1 MGKHE
6 ILEAIEDNPIITA
19 VKDQEGLEACLH
31 AESGIV
37 FILFGDI
44 CNIADI
50 VKKVK
55 KAGKIAIVHMD
66 LLVGIGSK
74 EIAVDYIKEQTGA
87 DGVISTQPALL
98 KRAKELGMFTVLRFF
113 ILDSMA
119 LTNITKQ
126 VEQVRPD
133 MMEILPGVMPKITK
147 RIVKQV
153 NIPVICGGL
162 ISDKEDIIGALS
174 AGASAISSTNQNVWK
189 L

>member
-1 MGKHE
+1 MGKQE

-19 VKDQEGLEACLH
+19 VKDQEGLEACLL
-31 AESGIV
+31 ADSRIV

-44 CNIADI
+44 CSISDI

-55 KAGKIAIVHMD
+55 QAGKIAIVHMD
-66 LLVGIGSK
+66 LLSGIGSK
-74 EIAVDYIKEQTGA
+74 EIAVDFIKEWTGA
-87 DGVISTQPALL
+87 DGVISTKPALL
-98 KRAKELGMFTVLRFF
+98 KRAKELGLFTVLRFF

-126 VEQVRPD
+126 IEQVRPD

-162 ISDKEDIIGALS
+162 ISDKEDIIGALA

>member
-1 MGKHE
+1 MVKV
-6 ILEAIEDNPIITA
+6 ITYGTF
-19 VKDQEGLEACLH
+19 D
-31 AESGIV
+31 
-37 FILFGDI
+37 LFHQGHY
-44 CNIADI
+44 NI
-50 VKKVK
+50 
-55 KAGKIAIVHMD
+55 
-66 LLVGIGSK
+66 
-74 EIAVDYIKEQTGA
+74 
-87 DGVISTQPALL
+87 L

-126 VEQVRPD
+126 IEQVRPD